1 MVRKLSLRP
10 VVVMLLLGL
19 GLLLPARVSFGQAK
33 TGPFT
38 QPARSVRARA
48 IDQKHIQLDLNFDW
62 QKQQLQGRATNT
74 LALVTAASTVELDAQ
89 EMTIRGVQLL
99 PDSLASQPQPLE
111 FTHRDNKL
119 TIQLGQQLPA
129 GTPLKLAV
137 DYTVTEPLNGAHFV
151 IPDQAEPHQPQMVW
165 TQSEPEFARCW
176 FPCFDSMTDRLTSE
190 IVATVPSD
198 YVVLSNGVLLD
209 KKVNDNNTTTWHWSQ
224 TQTHSPYLLSVVAGD
239 FEVYEQSW
247 DGIPVQSYVPRGRLA
262 DAPRSFE
269 KTPAMLQFFSDK
281 IGFRYPWPKYAQIC
295 VDEYGWGGMEH
306 TSATTLNLS
315 TLHDARAHLDVSS
328 VNLVAHELAHQWWG
342 DLVTCKDWGELW
354 LNESFATYF
363 ATLWTEHDEGLDEA
377 TWQRHNEAQ
386 AYMGEDANYRRSIVN
401 YRYDNPMVMFDS
413 HSYPKGGRVLHMLRY
428 ELGDDLFWRTMQVY
442 AQANQYRTVE
452 TANLRFAIEE
462 ATGQGLNWFFDQWIH
477 HGGHPEFT
485 VEWTHDAA
493 AQDLKVTIKQTQKVD
508 EVTPLFRT
516 SAELELAFPND
527 TQLKRIQISKAEET
541 YHFPAPVPPKRV
553 CLDPAD
559 WILKKLTPTK
569 SQEEWLDQ
577 LAHSPYLMPRVQAV
591 AGLAEKRD
599 EPAVAAALRHAA
611 QHDPFWGVRL
621 EAVRLVGKLAGD
633 DVRDALRHIARH
645 DAKAS
650 VRREAVNGLANF
662 TGPEVVATLREVADQ
677 DQSYHTA
684 SAALRGLIKLD
695 RDNVRERLVAA
706 LGQTSDGETL
716 LRTACDGLIDLKD
729 ATAAERISQLLS
741 GPVSPERR
749 VVLLGALARLQPGNT
764 PIIGQLHAQLDNKRR
779 EVRRAAIDAVVA
791 VGDGSSIA
799 ALEERRGKESRPR
812 SVKALDEAL
821 EKLRTKRRVAEQL
834 QAEVETLRKQNEE
847 LRERLKNAEK
857 TPQQ

>member
-1 MVRKLSLRP
+1 VLRKLRACCLT
-10 VVVMLLLGL
+10 VGLLAGL
-19 GLLLPARVSFGQAK
+19 GLLVSTGECLAQSK
-33 TGPFT
+33 VGPFT
-38 QPARSVRARA
+38 HAPRSVRTRT
-48 IDQKHIQLDLNFDW
+48 IDQKHIRLDLDFDF
-62 QKQQLQGRATNT
+62 QKQQLKGRATNT
-74 LALVTAASTVELDAQ
+74 LSLVKAASVIELDAQ
-89 EMTIRGVQLL
+89 EMSIQGVRLL
-99 PDSLASQPQPLE
+99 PDSLSAEPQPLE

-119 TIQLGQQLPA
+119 TIQLGAERPA
-129 GTPLKLAV
+129 GTTLKLAV
-137 DYTVTEPLNGAHFV
+137 DYTVNEPVNGAHFV
-151 IPDQAEPHQPQMVW
+151 IPDQAEPLQPQMVW

-190 IVATVPSD
+190 IVATVPSN

-209 KKVNDNNTTTWHWSQ
+209 KKVHDNNTTTWHWSQ
-224 TQTHSPYLLSVVAGD
+224 TQTHAPYLLSVVAGD
-239 FEVYEQSW
+239 FEVYEQTW

-328 VNLVAHELAHQWWG
+328 INLVAHELAHQWWG

-363 ATLWTEHDEGLDEA
+363 ASLWTEHDEGLDEA

-386 AYMGEDANYRRSIVN
+386 SYMGEDANYRRAIVN

-462 ATGQGLNWFFDQWIH
+462 ATGEGLNWFFDQWIH

-485 VEWTHDAA
+485 VEWSHDAA
-493 AQDLKVTIKQTQKVD
+493 TQDLKVTIKQTQKVD

-516 SAELELAFPND
+516 TAELELAFPEE
-527 TQLKRIQISKAEET
+527 TQLKRIQITKAEET

-599 EPAVAAALRHAA
+599 EPAVAAALRDAA
-611 QHDPFWGVRL
+611 KKDTFWGVRL
-621 EAVRLVGKLAGD
+621 EAVKLVGKLAGD
-633 DVRDALRHIARH
+633 ETRDLLRHIARH

-650 VRREAVNGLANF
+650 VRREAVNGLTNF
-662 TGPEVVATLREVADQ
+662 TGPEVQATLREVAEQ
-677 DQSYHTA
+677 EQSYHTVA
-684 SAALRGLIKLD
+684 AALRGLVKLD
-695 RDNVRERLVAA
+695 RENVRDRLLAA
-706 LGQTSDGETL
+706 LNQTSDNETI
-716 LRTACDGLIDLKD
+716 LRAAVDGLIDIKEPSAAPRLSELLK
-729 ATAAERISQLLS
+729 

-749 VVLLGALARLQPGNT
+749 VVLLGGLSRLQPGNAEVL
-764 PIIGQLHAQLDNKRR
+764 GQLHAQLNNKRR

-799 ALEERRGKESRPR
+799 VLQEQRGKEQRPR
-812 SVKALDEAL
+812 VARALDEAL
-821 EKLRTKRRVAEQL
+821 EKLREKRRVAEQL
-834 QAEVETLRKQNEE
+834 QSEVESLRRQNEE
-847 LRERLKNAEK
+847 LQQRLKNAEK
-857 TPQQ
+857 PASP